1 MSDLLYSHQSQW
13 TAADDVTGLFKSYA
27 AEVGL
32 DGEAFAVCLDSRAF
46 QAEVQADTRE
56 ARDTNVLGVPM
67 FFFYG
72 PGRDAVVLGAQPFA
86 TFRSLIDSLLQGAA
100 NDRAVRSTLH
110 IPGEVAD
117 VAACERTDR

>member
-1 MSDLLYSHQSQW
+1 MDSSRRRDW
-13 TAADDVTGLFKSYA
+13 PVKTYA
-27 AEVGL
+27 TELGL

-56 ARDTNVLGVPM
+56 ACDAHVLGVPM

-86 TFRSLIDSLLQGAA
+86 TFRSLIDSLLRAPPTIGRSAA
-100 NDRAVRSTLH
+100 RCTSPAKLLT
-110 IPGEVAD
+110 
-117 VAACERTDR
+117 